1 MALALAVF
9 LVPPLLLGES
19 WTAWFY
25 QALVL
30 LVIACHCALVISP
43 PVSIVAGMTG
53 AARQG
58 VLIKGGV
65 YLDTP
70 AHLTAFALDKT
81 GTLTLGPPKVI
92 EFLPLGWRSAN
103 ELLTVE
109 VIIADRHYTP

>member
-30 LVIACHCALVISP
+30 LVIACPCALVIST
-43 PVSIVAGMTG
+43 PVSIVAGLTG

-65 YLDTP
+65 YLETH
-70 AHLTAFALDKT
+70 AHLTAIAMDKT
-81 GTLTLGPPKVI
+81 GTLTLGRPTVG
-92 EFLPLGWRSAN
+92 EFIPLGRRREL
-103 ELLTVE
+103 ELLK
-109 VIIADRHYTP
+109 DRKSVGEG